1 MKISSYI
8 IFVAFC
14 FLCLGKVQGQNT
26 TANIRFRIPEVALVD
41 IEPGEDNTVHFS
53 VSSTTESGE
62 APEVTEIAP
71 KSLWINYTSAQSD
84 NSDARSIYAEITEG
98 GLPEGLELEVEASTY
113 KGSGKGD
120 RLGTKEGKLILSQSP
135 QRIIS
140 NIKNCF
146 TGDGVGNGHELTYTL
161 NIEDYSEIVST
172 DDTYFVVMYTLTDN

>member
-8 IFVAFC
+8 FFIAFC
-14 FLCLGKVQGQNT
+14 FLCLGRVQGQNT
-26 TANIRFRIPEVALVD
+26 SVNIRFSIPEVALID

-62 APEVTEIAP
+62 APEVTETSS

-84 NSDARSIYAEITEG
+84 NSDARSVYAEITEG
-98 GLPEGLELEVEASTY
+98 GLPEGLELEVEASAY

-120 RLGTKEGKLILSQSP
+120 MLGTKEGKIVLSQSP
-135 QRIIS
+135 QKIIS
-140 NIKNCF
+140 NVKNCF

-161 NIEDYSEIVST
+161 KIADYSEIVST